1 MAQEIEKRIN
11 EVCVRILASSRS
23 ELYLHMR
30 FLDVA
35 LSAFSYVQ
43 NPEMG
48 TLGTD
53 GVGLYYNPSYL
64 GGALPAGTGFC

>member
-1 MAQEIEKRIN
+1 MAQEMEKRIN
-11 EVCVRILASSRS
+11 EVCIRILASSRS

-64 GGALPAGTGFC
+64 GGLYRQGACF